1 MRKSFGNCREGD
13 LYVVCGFLREA
24 DEFVPVLEE
33 TKGWSDLWI
42 AILTTTPVES
52 MRIGRREP
60 GTTVRGLAIC

>member
-24 DEFVPVLEE
+24 DEPVLEE
-33 TKGWSDLWI
+33 TEGWSDLWI